1 MTMTELFYVPLL
13 IKQQNIFFYGLGL
26 LARGTCPL
34 PPVMGPDLALN
45 RASQPQ
51 YC

>member
-1 MTMTELFYVPLL
+1 MTMTELFYVRLL
-13 IKQQNIFFYGLGL
+13 VKQQDIFSMV
-26 LARGTCPL
+26 LASWPGACPL
-34 PPVMGPDLALN
+34 SLVMGPDLALN